1 VTAPLAGFD
10 VVSPFRAAVQYVSPR
25 ERRLTRK
32 ETRIR
37 DVAYSLKGGCPKPEG
52 GHVYR
57 PGAMEAAA
65 TAMAPLVPLGPS
77 RRVVLVPIPGA
88 TGCTRGNREL
98 AQAIALLLCAKPHV
112 KVRVA
117 DLLTRSSPVESLHS
131 RRHRG
136 LAAPRGIRAHRMI
149 MRPGVDVPDPTEYGP
164 LVLIDNVVTTGSTF
178 AAARDVLGGGIGL
191 AYAQASEVLSPD
203 GKGPARPSLERGR
216 AP

>member
-1 VTAPLAGFD
+1 MTAPLVGFD
-10 VVSPFRAAVQYVSPR
+10 LPAAFRAAVLYVSPR

-52 GHVYR
+52 GHVYQ

-65 TAMAPLVPLGPS
+65 KAMAPLVPLGPHG
-77 RRVVLVPIPGA
+77 RVVLIPIPGA

-98 AQAIALLLCAKPHV
+98 AKAIAWVLSSTPNV
-112 KVRVA
+112 TVRVL
-117 DLLTRSSPVESLHS
+117 DLLTRSSPVESLHA

-136 LAAPRGIRAHRMI
+136 LAAPRGILAHRMI
-149 MRPGVDVPDPTEYGP
+149 LRPGAKIPPERYGP

-178 AAARDVLGGGIGL
+178 AAALDVLGRGTGL
-191 AYAQASEVLSPD
+191 AYARATEVLSPN
-203 GKGPARPSLERGR
+203 GKGPARPARERS